1 MYRELRNTTSLLA
14 FISGAVWHG
23 VSLPNSRRNG
33 HKLQQRTLRLV
44 TEKGFLIGVHCL
56 GFAGY
61 PEKPV

>member
-1 MYRELRNTTSLLA
+1 MYKVLKNTTSLLA

-23 VSLPNSRRNG
+23 VSFPNARRNG
-33 HKLQQRTLRLV
+33 HRLQQRTLQLGI
-44 TEKGFLIGVHCL
+44 EKGFLIRMHCL